1 MARGPLIRGLPAALA
16 PFRRSGPLFRR
27 SSAASRAVSSSVSY
41 TALKRTGASVTPQGK
56 LRVPLLKSPSHLG
69 HYTSRVN
76 RMYNEDKYLAGVLQ
90 LPENRTVFNFSI
102 FDGHGGDQCL
112 TFLSKNLAEE
122 VENATSLAQ
131 SAEARDEL
139 AKKYWKNVGGYWKRW
154 YKSREETF
162 SKMGSGQNDMVLAG
176 LGSGAVDLKM
186 RLPLAFLQTDYDF
199 FGQEDNA
206 SGSTC
211 TSAFLETLFA
221 EEEALPVLEKYYF
234 NRKTVSK
241 LTVAHVGDTKAI
253 LVDRHGEAHALTQSH
268 HPSNPIESA
277 RLRRYATN
285 FFMTDSFGE
294 ERFIALANTRAFGDL
309 KFKEMGVTAEPDIT
323 QVIVGDKETISSRLS
338 ADEVKKYTVGGHGG
352 DEGFLL
358 LCSDGI
364 TNELTDQEIGDIVMS
379 HVNMKGAGATPQ
391 ACAEEVVKFI
401 EYIGGDDNATVLVVR
416 LSGWGKWP
424 GVDRTG
430 ELRQERMNAYT
441 PRDRN

>member
-1 MARGPLIRGLPAALA
+1 MA
-16 PFRRSGPLFRR
+16 F
-27 SSAASRAVSSSVSY
+27 
-41 TALKRTGASVTPQGK
+41 TALKRLGSSVTPQGK

-76 RMYNEDKYLAGVLQ
+76 RMYNEDKYLANVLQ
-90 LPENRTVFNFSI
+90 LPENKTVFNFNI
-102 FDGHGGDQCL
+102 FDGHGGDQCS
-112 TFLSKNLAEE
+112 TFLSQELSKEI
-122 VENATSLAQ
+122 ENATPLSVDADARNDLA
-131 SAEARDEL
+131 E
-139 AKKYWKNVGGYWKRW
+139 KYWKNVGGYWKRW
-154 YKSREETF
+154 YKSREDTF
-162 SKMGSGQNDMVLAG
+162 SKMESQKNELRLSGIDSV
-176 LGSGAVDLKM
+176 SDDLKM
-186 RLPLAFLQTDYDF
+186 RLPLSFLQTDYDF

-211 TSAFLETLFA
+211 TSALLETLFA
-221 EEEALPVLEKYYF
+221 EEDALPVLEKYYF

-241 LTVAHVGDTKAI
+241 LTIAHVGDTKAI
-253 LVDRHGEAHALTQSH
+253 LVDRHGEAHALTLSH

-323 QVIVGDKETISSRLS
+323 QIIVGDKETVSARLS
-338 ADEVKKYTVGGHGG
+338 SEEIKKHTVGGHGG

-358 LCSDGI
+358 LCSDGV
-364 TNELTDQEIGDIVMS
+364 TNELTDQEVADIVMS
-379 HVNMKGAGATPQ
+379 HVNMKGSGANPQ
-391 ACAEEVVKFI
+391 TCAEEVVKFI

-424 GVDRTG
+424 GIDRTG